1 MGFAVNIVCDCCD
14 NAGLTIQCSTHPL
27 IGGKNLTAQLV
38 KELHQAMVHGDG
50 MWGDILYEQDMA
62 ALAAETAA
70 EKAARIR
77 KVEKSE
83 EASADRLKEYELHKR
98 GLLNNDAKTG
108 AIKHKTGR
116 ACRDAEMM
124 AKWVIGKQKM
134 GNYQEWPATD
144 PKAKTKPSVRPKG
157 VPSNAIFW
165 SYGCE
170 PHAKGCCSHLHP
182 GEAGYEDAKAGRNPN
197 VEALLA
203 KAQFLTKPTA
213 SRSKPLVAVVG
224 AGAGSVPT
232 RCSW

>member
-14 NAGLTIQCSTHPL
+14 NAGLTIQCSAHPL

-70 EKAARIR
+70 QTAARIVKAE
-77 KVEKSE
+77 KVE

-108 AIKHKTGR
+108 ALKHKTGR
-116 ACRDAEMM
+116 ICRDAEEP
-124 AKWVIGKQKM
+124 AKWVIGKKKM
-134 GNYQEWPATD
+134 GNYQEWAATD

-157 VPSNAIFW
+157 VPANAIFW

-182 GEAGYEDAKAGRNPN
+182 GEADYEMVKAGRKPN

-203 KAQFLTKPTA
+203 KAVYMTKPVART
-213 SRSKPLVAVVG
+213 KPAVA
-224 AGAGSVPT
+224 AGVAL
-232 RCSW
+232 RDSW